1 MIRMFN
7 LAAVVLSFMPGL
19 PAFAADFEFESIRKI
34 WDKAP
39 HNAFT
44 DLIRHDGRWLCVFRE
59 GKGHVSPDGKLR
71 VIASR
76 EGESWVS
83 LALLSSDVGDLRDA
97 KITLRPDGQLL
108 LMGAVAYHD
117 RLKRSHQSL
126 AWTSKDGQN
135 WSAAIPIGD
144 EDYWLWRVTW
154 HGKQA
159 ISFGYPC
166 GKAAIADRNLRLY
179 GTRDGEKFDALSW
192 SITADGQP
200 NETAIAFEP
209 DGTARC
215 LLRRESGTKSGWIGT
230 AKAPYTE
237 WTWKDLKQRIGG
249 PQMIRAPDGRWL
261 AVVRLHEPHVH
272 TALIQIDPDHG
283 EMKKLLNFPSG
294 GDCSYAGMVWHD
306 NRLHVSY
313 YSTHDGKTAIYR
325 AVLKSRS

>member
-1 MIRMFN
+1 MIRILT
-7 LAAVVLSFMPGL
+7 LAALLLSGL
-19 PAFAADFEFESIRKI
+19 PAFPADFQVESIRKI

-44 DLIRHDGRWLCVFRE
+44 DLIRHEDRWLCVFRE

-71 VIASR
+71 VIASKD
-76 EGESWVS
+76 GETWES
-83 LALLSSDVGDLRDA
+83 LALLSSEAGDLRDA
-97 KITLRPDGQLL
+97 KITVRPDGQLL

-117 RLKRSHQSL
+117 RIRRSHQSL
-126 AWTSKDGQN
+126 AWRSNDGKT
-135 WSAAIPIGD
+135 WSEAIPIGD

-154 HGKQA
+154 HEKQA
-159 ISFGYPC
+159 IGFGYPT

-179 GTRDGEKFDALSW
+179 SSRDGEKFDLLSR

-215 LLRRESGTKSGWIGT
+215 LLRRESGSKSGWIGT
-230 AKAPYTE
+230 ARAPYTE

-249 PQMIRAPDGRWL
+249 PQMIRVPDGRWL

-272 TALIQIDPDHG
+272 TALVQIDPDKG
-283 EMKKLLNFPSG
+283 TMKKLITFPSG
-294 GDCSYAGMVWHD
+294 GDSSYAGMVWHGHK
-306 NRLHVSY
+306 LHVSY
-313 YSTHDGKTAIYR
+313 YSTHDGKTAIYG
-325 AVLKSRS
+325 AVLKSQP